1 MSPFEMQMPWT
12 VRLRA
17 LYALRD
23 DDGASRLVYDLERA
37 AVVEVPEELQ
47 EYIERALDC
56 GDLDEALLGWL
67 QTEDLLTAEA
77 REGWQAAGLSG
88 WSARSELGLYSL
100 LEDRLEAQIDAT
112 SEAVAEV
119 GLDRAFRQAA
129 GAARL
134 TLRLRW
140 SGAVLARKVL
150 EKVVLLGRHRAAEA
164 HQEVAFEVVV
174 CAEGVD
180 FGLARFLEGLPV
192 SVELLCGPFPAGGRE
207 RRMTWEAESAV
218 RTLLPELGERL
229 TVHCQ
234 AGRGDLLEVW
244 DWAKRLGVRHLD
256 AAWTDEAQPAPEQRA
271 LLRRSL
277 RTVWNEMS
285 ADLAGGRVPLD
296 FKPLTRIVTRLMHSE
311 PVDLLSGFDSS
322 SDGLAGYNTP
332 CVSCFARRICSHSLL
347 HWSSLAQADQREPAE
362 DRCELWRD
370 EAEAALRFYHGLAQ
384 IDPTQVLRLFGE
396 AGRLPVDSPMGGGED
411 LDHSKAPF

>member
-1 MSPFEMQMPWT
+1 MLPFEMPMPWA

-23 DDGASRLVYDLERA
+23 DDGASRLIYDLERA

-47 EYIERALDC
+47 EYIERALDS

-67 QTEDLLTAEA
+67 RNEDLLTAEA
-77 REGWQAAGLSG
+77 REGWQAAGLDG
-88 WSARSELGLYSL
+88 WSARFELGPYSL
-100 LEDRLEAQIDAT
+100 LEDQLEAQIDAT
-112 SEAVAEV
+112 SQAAAEV

-129 GAARL
+129 GVAQL

-150 EKVVLLGRHRAAEA
+150 EQIVLLGRRRAAEA

-174 CAEGVD
+174 SAAGVD
-180 FGLARFLEGLPV
+180 PGLARFLERLPV
-192 SVELLCGPFPAGGRE
+192 SVELLCDSFPAEGEAETG
-207 RRMTWEAESAV
+207 WEAENAV
-218 RTLLPELGERL
+218 RLLLARLGDRL
-229 TVHCQ
+229 TVQCR
-234 AGRGDLLEVW
+234 AGCGDLLAVW

-256 AAWTDEAQPAPEQRA
+256 IAWEDEAEPSLEHRA
-271 LLRRSL
+271 LLRRTL
-277 RTVWNEMS
+277 RTVWHEMA

-296 FKPLTRIVTRLMHSE
+296 FKPLTRIVNRLMHSE

-322 SDGLAGYNTP
+322 SDGLALYNTP

-347 HWSSLAQADQREPAE
+347 HWTSQAQADPRGPAE
-362 DRCELWRD
+362 SRCELWRD
-370 EAEAALRFYHGLAQ
+370 EAEAALRFYHRLAQ
-384 IDPTQVLRLFGE
+384 IDPIQVLRLFGDP
-396 AGRLPVDSPMGGGED
+396 GRLPVDSTLGGRED
-411 LDHSKAPF
+411 LDHAKVPS